1 MKLVRLQAKKVRNTI
16 TYTVTLPKE
25 YVEKLGWKKGDFL
38 VIDILEDKKII
49 VIYRA
54 ELQK

>member
-38 VIDILEDKKII
+38 AIKLNEEKKLLI
-49 VIYRA
+49 VYKPK
-54 ELQK
+54 L